1 MANFVYSPRQI
12 ETCGGESSPMRE
24 VISRPSDDIPLS
36 EFLRMIG
43 AVIGLILILLLGEII
58 FRWFIEPANTLLP
71 LQLVEAWLWS
81 AISNLI
87 WQGSTEVVAHSTG
100 PMTQVNLFHTDFVD
114 GYIPLYVSDE
124 CAGLHE
130 FLFLSMMVLLT
141 PAFDLR
147 TKFRHLSYAAVILFL
162 LNMVRLIVLYPLAV
176 NGCQGTGGSVVGCDA
191 ILFQFHDFV
200 LRYGSL
206 IVLVIGWTIWFN
218 LTGARSEVR
227 QFWKRLSSLQ
237 GIHADMQLETLRED
251 APRVAVLSGLV
262 FIGFWGS
269 WIMVTGGDASAV
281 EACEGIISATCVRVV
296 TEHQDAVGRGLR
308 LFLLSASLTMFVIS
322 RPRFSWAKGEEE

>member
-1 MANFVYSPRQI
+1 
-12 ETCGGESSPMRE
+12 MRE
-24 VISRPSDDIPLS
+24 VISRPSDDIPLP

-43 AVIGLILILLLGEII
+43 AVIGLILVLLLGEVI

-81 AISNLI
+81 AISNVI

-100 PMTQVNLFHTDFVD
+100 PLTQVNLIHPDFVD

-141 PAFDLR
+141 PAFDFR

-176 NGCQGTGGSVVGCDA
+176 NGCEGTAGEVIGCDA
-191 ILFQFHDFV
+191 ILYQFHDFV

-218 LTGARSEVR
+218 MTGARAEVR
-227 QFWKRLSSLQ
+227 RFWKRLPSLQ
-237 GIHADMQLETLRED
+237 GIRTNMQLDTLSED
-251 APRVAVLSGLV
+251 APRVAILSGFV
-262 FIGFWGS
+262 FLGFWGS
-269 WIMVTGGDASAV
+269 LIMIAGGDSSAV
-281 EACEGIISATCVRVV
+281 EACEGIISATCERVT
-296 TEHQDAVGRGLR
+296 TEHQDAVGRGFR
-308 LFLLSASLTMFVIS
+308 LLMLSVGLVTFVIV
-322 RPRFSWAKGEEE
+322 RPRLIWANEEEE